1 VLAMLLPVSR
11 GVKASKAIM
20 NQSCTAADAKHVVL
34 VLDDDP
40 AVRDSLKFSLGIE
53 GFDVRVYASPNE
65 LLNDN
70 NLPSVSSCL
79 IVDYHMPAMNGL
91 DVIAKLRERRNSI
104 FAILMTGLP
113 NANLRQRALAA
124 GVVLVEKPI
133 RGTALIE
140 RIHAFFDEK
149 SKLSS

>member
-1 VLAMLLPVSR
+1 MDQPRA
-11 GVKASKAIM
+11 
-20 NQSCTAADAKHVVL
+20 TADAKHVLL

-70 NLPSVSSCL
+70 SLPSFSSCL
-79 IVDYHMPAMNGL
+79 IVDYHMPGMNGL
-91 DVIAKLRERRNSI
+91 DVIAKLRERLSSP

-113 NANLRQRALAA
+113 NANLRQRASAA
-124 GVVLVEKPI
+124 RVALVEKPI
-133 RGTALIE
+133 QGAALIE
-140 RIHAFFDEK
+140 CIHALLDGQVNQN
-149 SKLSS
+149 